1 MLVFALALVFA
12 VPLLV
17 FLCNSALNRFTSF
30 DSHRTPFLAGY
41 IVTVITIAAFLLVQA
56 SLCAQ
61 LTLWMLVGCVYIL
74 VYCGCVTFLNWFL
87 FTLTDVS
94 MHVRIAYILFRSQGM
109 GREDIKRLYNKQ
121 IILRNRT
128 ARLLELGQIKL
139 ENGYFVS
146 GGGEVL
152 LGAAVCKL
160 LRRLLGIPVSPE
172 LQDHSTT

>member
-1 MLVFALALVFA
+1 MVTFALVLVFA

-17 FLCNSALNRFTSF
+17 FLCNAALNHFTRLH
-30 DSHRTPFLAGY
+30 SHRTPFLAGY
-41 IVTVITIAAFLLVQA
+41 VVTFIAIAAYLLVQVR
-56 SLCAQ
+56 LCAQ
-61 LTLWMLVGCVYIL
+61 LAPWMLVGCIYIL
-74 VYCGCVTFLNWFL
+74 VYCGCITFLNWFL

-94 MHVRIAYILFRSQGM
+94 MHVKIAFILFRSQGM
-109 GREDIKRLYNKQ
+109 GRGDIERLYNKH

-128 ARLLELGQIKL
+128 ARLLELGQIKIK
-139 ENGYFVS
+139 NGYFVS
-146 GGGEVL
+146 CGGEVL